1 MQPFYQDWKL
11 VKFLNILL
19 FFNVLFLTGCIN
31 EPKTG
36 PVTMKFDRDMC
47 ERCRM
52 LISDRFHAAQVRGGN
67 KNKAY
72 KFDDIGG
79 AIIWLDEQ
87 TWKDESKTEVWVT
100 HHETGEWINAKE
112 AWYVQEKHTP
122 MNYGFSAEAVKRAT
136 AVDYTTMAMAVV
148 ESEKENRR

>member
-1 MQPFYQDWKL
+1 M
-11 VKFLNILL
+11 KFPKHYLCFGLL
-19 FFNVLFLTGCIN
+19 LLIGCN
-31 EPKTG
+31 SEPQTG
-36 PVTMKFDRDMC
+36 PAKLTFDRDAC

-52 LISDRFHAAQVRGGN
+52 LISDRFHAAQVRGGE
-67 KNKAY
+67 KNKAF

-79 AIIWLDEQ
+79 AVIWLEDQ
-87 TWKDESKTEVWVT
+87 TWKEEPKTEIWVT

-136 AVDYTTMAMAVV
+136 AVDYATMAMAVI
-148 ESEKENRR
+148 ESP

>member
-1 MQPFYQDWKL
+1 MR
-11 VKFLNILL
+11 FLKLL
-19 FFNVLFLTGCIN
+19 FCFGLLFLVGCN
-31 EPKTG
+31 SELETG
-36 PVTMKFDRDMC
+36 PATMKYDRDSC

-52 LISDRFHAAQVRGGN
+52 LISDRFHAAQVRGGD

-79 AIIWLDEQ
+79 AVIWLEEQ
-87 TWKDESKTEVWVT
+87 TWKEESKTEVWVT

-136 AVDYTTMAMAVV
+136 AVDYSTMARAVI
-148 ESEKENRR
+148 ESEKVKRIQ

>member
-1 MQPFYQDWKL
+1 MKFPKL
-11 VKFLNILL
+11 LLCFSLL
-19 FFNVLFLTGCIN
+19 FLSGCN
-31 EPKTG
+31 SEPETG
-36 PVTMKFDRDMC
+36 PAKLIFDRDAC

-52 LISDRFHAAQVRGGN
+52 LISDRFHAAQVRGGE

-87 TWKDESKTEVWVT
+87 TWKDEPKTEVWVT

-122 MNYGFSAEAVKRAT
+122 MNYGFSAEAVKT
-136 AVDYTTMAMAVV
+136 DKAVDYTTMAKAVIK
-148 ESEKENRR
+148 SEEANRK